1 MSASPRE
8 HTQPTGAGAVY
19 RFGACEVRPRLRQVR
34 LSGKPVEAQPKAFD
48 LLVYLIEN
56 RDRVVDKDE
65 LLENLWPGS
74 VVSESALTQVVKKAR
89 SLAGDDGDRQAVIRT
104 VQRRGFRFVG
114 ELTTAAE
121 PAAPAQAPPAVAAK
135 AAEPSVAV
143 LPFVDM
149 SPEHDQEYFCDGMAE
164 EIINELSHHVPGLRV
179 AARTS
184 TFAFKNRADDVRD
197 IGRRLGVQSVLEGS
211 VRKGRDRLRVTA
223 QLIDADTG
231 FHLWSESWDRR
242 QEDMLAIQAEI
253 AQLIVAALRRPRDAL
268 ATPGAFTAD
277 DLCRRGFVYL
287 HRWGKRSQRFAMDLF
302 KQALAIDPNSAR
314 AWAGDALSHAVLYR
328 TGHDKHFKDAED
340 AAMRATELDP
350 NSAEAWAARC
360 AAASIRHDLAAA
372 DAAYQRAIAC
382 DPTLFEAHYYY
393 GHACIEVGDFAKA
406 AGLYERAAELRP
418 DDYQALVF
426 ARQAYRGLG
435 RREDERSAALRQLAA
450 AERALAADPSDA
462 RALSLSAGS
471 LIVAGRPD
479 EARAWSRRACELE
492 PDEHYVHYNA
502 ACAFAMLGETDEAMR
517 ALERGTE
524 GNQLCRPAWVEHD
537 EDLASLRDHP
547 RFQELLR
554 ARKSKS
560 V

>member
-8 HTQPTGAGAVY
+8 HTEPTGADAIY

-34 LSGKPVEAQPKAFD
+34 LSGKAIEAQPKAFD

-65 LLENLWPGS
+65 LLENLWPGT

-114 ELTTAAE
+114 ELSTVE
-121 PAAPAQAPPAVAAK
+121 PAAPAQARPAVVK
-135 AAEPSVAV
+135 ATEPSVAV

-164 EIINELSHHVPGLRV
+164 EIINELTHVPGLRV

-211 VRKGRDRLRVTA
+211 VRLGGDRLRVTA
-223 QLIDADTG
+223 QLIDAETG
-231 FHLWSESWDRR
+231 FHLWSERWDRR
-242 QEDMLAIQAEI
+242 REDMLAIQAEI
-253 AQLIVAALRRPRDAL
+253 AQLIAAALRRPRDAI
-268 ATPGAFTAD
+268 ATPGTFTAD
-277 DLCRRGFVYL
+277 DLCRRGFAYL

-302 KQALAIDPNSAR
+302 KQALAIDPKSAR

-328 TGHDKHFKDAED
+328 TGHDKHRED
-340 AAMRATELDP
+340 AQAAAARAIELDP
-350 NSAEAWAARC
+350 TLAEAWAARC
-360 AAASIRHDLAAA
+360 AAASIHHDFAAA

-393 GHACIEVGDFAKA
+393 GHACIEVGDYEKA
-406 AGLYERAAELRP
+406 AALYERAAELRP
-418 DDYQALVF
+418 SDYQALVF
-426 ARQAYRGLG
+426 ARQAYKALG
-435 RREDERSAALRQLAA
+435 RYEDERSAALRQLAT

-471 LIVAGRPD
+471 LIVAGRGD

-502 ACAFAMLGETDEAMR
+502 ACAFAMLGETEEALS

-547 RFQELLR
+547 RFIALLE
-554 ARKSKS
+554 ASKKQG